1 MNMSE
6 IRERII
12 DDQLDKQRAD
22 SDPISQFQKWFDD
35 AIADGLKL
43 PEAMTLATA
52 DSTGKPSARIV
63 LLKQV
68 DQRGF
73 VFYTNYLSKKA
84 GELEANPNA
93 ALLFYWPQHDRQVRV
108 EGTVTRVSAA
118 ESDDYFQTRPRDSQI
133 GALASPQ
140 SETIAGRR
148 VLEDRTRELED
159 AYRDQ
164 TVPRPAHWG
173 GYLLQPDR
181 IEFWKARASRLH
193 DRLVYELQS
202 DGSWRISRLAP

>member
-1 MNMSE
+1 
-6 IRERII
+6 
-12 DDQLDKQRAD
+12 
-22 SDPISQFQKWFDD
+22 
-35 AIADGLKL
+35 
-43 PEAMTLATA
+43 MTLATA
-52 DSTGKPSARIV
+52 DSAGKPSARIV

-68 DQRGF
+68 DERGF
-73 VFYTNYLSKKA
+73 VFFTNYQSKKA
-84 GELEANPNA
+84 GELDANPNA
-93 ALLFYWPQHDRQVRV
+93 ALVFYWPQHDRQVRV

-140 SETIAGRR
+140 SETIAGRE
-148 VLEDRTRELED
+148 VLEQRARELEA

-173 GYLLQPDR
+173 GYLLTPDR
-181 IEFWKARASRLH
+181 IEFWKARPSRLH
-193 DRLVYELQS
+193 DRLAYERQS